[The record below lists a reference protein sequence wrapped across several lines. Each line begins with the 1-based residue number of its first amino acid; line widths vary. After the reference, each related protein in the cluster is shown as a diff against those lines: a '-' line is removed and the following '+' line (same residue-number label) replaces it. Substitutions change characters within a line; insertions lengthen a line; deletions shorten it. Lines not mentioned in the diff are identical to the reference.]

1 MTTNNHREGVKFEK
15 SRVMGYVFWEE
26 LGCGARE

>member
-1 MTTNNHREGVKFEK
+1 MTTNNRECLKFEK
-15 SRVMGYVFWEE
+15 SRVMEYVFWEE